1 MSIEKEYGEFY
12 LTCDN
17 CGNDAGKVFDS
28 FERAVEAKK
37 GLGWKSK
44 KINGQW
50 EDWCEECCKGED

>member
-17 CGNDAGKVFDS
+17 CGNVAGKVFDG
-28 FERAVEAKK
+28 FEKAVEAKK
-37 GLGWKSK
+37 ELGWKSK

-50 EDWCEECCKGED
+50 EDWCEECCEEED